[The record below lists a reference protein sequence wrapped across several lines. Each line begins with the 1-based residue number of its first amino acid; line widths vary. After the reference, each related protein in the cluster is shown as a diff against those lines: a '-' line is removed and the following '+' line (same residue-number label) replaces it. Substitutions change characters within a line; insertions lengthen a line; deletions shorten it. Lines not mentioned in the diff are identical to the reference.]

1 MRRYSVSSVLP
12 LIVALLATAIF
23 FIGGS
28 AMIAFAFIGVIF
40 FASGVFA
47 GLLPV
52 GLICV
57 GTAILFAV
65 KVVRPA
71 WQLVRELD

>member
-1 MRRYSVSSVLP
+1 MKRYPLSSMLP
-12 LIVALLATAIF
+12 LIVGLLATVALTLGGITMIGFALIGIF
-23 FIGGS
+23 
-28 AMIAFAFIGVIF
+28 F

-57 GTAILFAV
+57 AAAVLFAV

-71 WQLVRELD
+71 WQLARELD